1 MKRISKKGHSLE
13 VPFYKSISLRLI
25 ICFLIPVIGI
35 LVLGSVSYNS
45 ASKAIINSYKK
56 SISQTVGMQQ
66 KYINLA
72 VSSEIDEFKNY
83 FTDSSLRT
91 FFGGKMDIIEA
102 SNLKK
107 KYNSRLVSKL
117 SMDEKAGGAYFIA
130 DGGRSLQGGKAL
142 LPADAYS
149 AYMET
154 GQGAI
159 VNANPND
166 WLLFG
171 QDKEADGVLGI
182 DTQTYS
188 IRIPRMFQGQD
199 VCLIVDIDRE
209 FIRSV
214 LASIDTG
221 KGGCVVLVT
230 SDGKEFYAEPGI
242 EIKNTLIYGTEIYNK
257 AVAAAEPTGNQMAV
271 IKGNESL
278 FVYGKMETGN
288 ALVAAVIPSGRLL
301 AETREIKMVS
311 FLLTAVFAIL
321 ALILGLL
328 ISRKISGIIN
338 YILHKL
344 HKVAGGDLT
353 VHLESRN
360 RDEFG
365 LLCDGVN
372 QTVSQMKAIL
382 EDVKSVS
389 SELNDTI
396 SYVAKATNVF
406 IETSENIK
414 NVAAEIETGAGKLDK
429 GSVDCLGNM
438 ELLSGIISNV
448 SANTMEISR
457 LAVETGK
464 TISSGIDII
473 KGLGESTEVTTSIT
487 RNVISSIQELE
498 KKSKSISIIVS
509 AINDISE
516 QTGLLS
522 INASIE
528 AARAGDVGKG
538 FVVVAEEIGKLSGQ
552 CLESAGQISGI
563 VTEIIKQTN
572 DVVLA
577 AKETEQAVSS
587 QSGIVSG
594 TTQSFMQIGSQIDN
608 LSGAL
613 ETITNNVHDM
623 DISRNKTLG
632 TIEDISVVSAKTSE
646 CSENVSLAALKQSDA
661 IKDLDSL
668 AKQLHTK
675 ADFLVEI
682 LGSFQL

>member
-1 MKRISKKGHSLE
+1 MYKR
-13 VPFYKSISLRLI
+13 
-25 ICFLIPVIGI
+25 
-35 LVLGSVSYNS
+35 
-45 ASKAIINSYKK
+45 
-56 SISQTVGMQQ
+56 Q
-66 KYINLA
+66 
-72 VSSEIDEFKNY
+72 
-83 FTDSSLRT
+83 
-91 FFGGKMDIIEA
+91 
-102 SNLKK
+102 
-107 KYNSRLVSKL
+107 
-117 SMDEKAGGAYFIA
+117 
-130 DGGRSLQGGKAL
+130 
-142 LPADAYS
+142 
-149 AYMET
+149 
-154 GQGAI
+154 
-159 VNANPND
+159 
-166 WLLFG
+166 
-171 QDKEADGVLGI
+171 
-182 DTQTYS
+182 
-188 IRIPRMFQGQD
+188 
-199 VCLIVDIDRE
+199 
-209 FIRSV
+209 
-214 LASIDTG
+214 
-221 KGGCVVLVT
+221 
-230 SDGKEFYAEPGI
+230 
-242 EIKNTLIYGTEIYNK
+242 
-257 AVAAAEPTGNQMAV
+257 
-271 IKGNESL
+271 
-278 FVYGKMETGN
+278 
-288 ALVAAVIPSGRLL
+288 
-301 AETREIKMVS
+301 
-311 FLLTAVFAIL
+311 

-632 TIEDISVVSAKTSE
+632 TIEDISAVSAKTSE